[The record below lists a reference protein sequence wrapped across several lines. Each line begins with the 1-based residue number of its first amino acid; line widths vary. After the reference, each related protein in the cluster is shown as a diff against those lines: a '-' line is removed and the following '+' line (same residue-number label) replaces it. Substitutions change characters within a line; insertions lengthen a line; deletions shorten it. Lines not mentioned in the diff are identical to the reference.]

1 MAKKKVN
8 RDKPKVNPQLEG
20 FDIKIDTFGEIKTN
34 FKIDKINDF
43 LDRTVDDK
51 KLKNRQEP
59 NKKGSTKK

>member
-43 LDRTVDDK
+43 LDRSIDDK
-51 KLKNRQEP
+51 KLKNRRET
-59 NKKGSTKK
+59 NKKKSTKK